1 MAKSKTQT
9 VALRKKAS
17 KGALYKALSGAA
29 GSKGKSALAGK
40 SFAGKK

>member
-9 VALRKKAS
+9 VALGKKAK
-17 KGALYKALSGAA
+17 KGALYKALGGAESG
-29 GSKGKSALAGK
+29 KGKSALAGK